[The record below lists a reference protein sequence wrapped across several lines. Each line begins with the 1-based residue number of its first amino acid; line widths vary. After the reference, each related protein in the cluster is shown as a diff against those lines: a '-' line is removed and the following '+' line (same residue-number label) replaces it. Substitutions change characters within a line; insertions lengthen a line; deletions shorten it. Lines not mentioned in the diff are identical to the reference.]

1 MQDMIMKIIDMH
13 TNSQI
18 IEMILSVNLVCSEK
32 LKIKLLTLLI
42 LQTRIL
48 EWTAILLSRGPF
60 RPRDQI

>member
-18 IEMILSVNLVCSEK
+18 IEMILSINLVCLEK

-42 LQTRIL
+42 LQARIL
-48 EWTAILLSRGPF
+48 EWIAILLSRGPS
-60 RPRDQI
+60 